1 MFACV
6 VLPLWVYCARPAANA
21 TSMRA
26 YWMCICCKSRKSMYL
41 RVRVYVPVCV
51 CTYSYNCIYTFISV
65 SSFLAKGKKLY
76 GRSCVCVCVF
86 KKSNHL
92 CPLMLLLLLA
102 PSIDGAGQP
111 AASKCQSS
119 SAQQRQRRRR
129 QQQQQ
134 QPWQSCRSCCCCCS
148 SIFICFGRS
157 FCILEIPLASVQLES
172 SSR

>member
-41 RVRVYVPVCV
+41 RVRVYAPVCV

-65 SSFLAKGKKLY
+65 SSFLAKGKKCT
-76 GRSCVCVCVF
+76 GVRVCVCVF

-102 PSIDGAGQP
+102 PSIGGAGQP

-129 QQQQQ
+129 QQQQ
-134 QPWQSCRSCCCCCS
+134 PRQSCRSCCCCCCS